1 MLNSNIESFKLPKT
15 RWLHAKLFLWNMKT
29 QNHKHI
35 FS

>member
-1 MLNSNIESFKLPKT
+1 
-15 RWLHAKLFLWNMKT
+15 MKT